1 MKIAVTGAYDSRKKG
16 VYSSLFLYLN
26 VYKGIPKEHM
36 RSIDV
41 IKTLQEQ
48 GLEFGDKTTFLKQEG
63 IFNFQETR
71 EVLAEIDMS
80 DKKFEHLLLNKTI
93 FDVYVYTEFK
103 FPDEAKRFLYGELRK
118 WIPRHPYNFL
128 VKVPVFENGLQNNDN
143 QQKMDQRL
151 EEILKEMEVSFL
163 KLEKNFFQQNTKEH
177 SRIFEEYFGKQLK

>member
-1 MKIAVTGAYDSRKKG
+1 MKIAVTGAYDSGKRK
-16 VYSSLFLYLN
+16 VHSSLLLYLSL
-26 VYKGIPKEHM
+26 YKRIPKEYI

-71 EVLAEIDMS
+71 EILAEIDMS
-80 DKKFEHLLLNKTI
+80 DKKFEYLLLNKTL

-103 FPDEAKRFLYGELRK
+103 FPGEAKKFLYEELKK

-128 VKVPVFENGLQNNDN
+128 VKAPVFGNGLQNNDD

-151 EEILKEMEVSFL
+151 EEILKEMEVSCF
-163 KLEKNFFQQNTKEH
+163 KLERDFFQQSTREH
-177 SRIFEEYFGKQLK
+177 FRIFEEYFGKQLK